1 MSKVLLI
8 EDDPTMLS
16 LLGTLLDMEGFQVV
30 KLEKFNAVVM
40 AIQNERPD
48 VILMDVNLNEL
59 NGLDILVEMRQ
70 EKDLS
75 NIRVIMSSGM
85 DFSRESMDRGADDFI
100 QKPYMPDELIDKV
113 KALSGNSKAS

>member
-30 KLEKFNAVVM
+30 KIENFSTVLSVIRTES
-40 AIQNERPD
+40 PD
-48 VILMDVNLNEL
+48 VILMDVNLMDV
-59 NGLDILVEMRQ
+59 NGLDILSE
-70 EKDLS
+70 
-75 NIRVIMSSGM
+75 IRNDASLNGMPVIMSSGM
-85 DFSRESMDRGADDFI
+85 DFKRESLDRGANDFI

-113 KALSGNSKAS
+113 KLLSSNSK